1 MPASVE
7 TLHAGDSHVVV
18 RLRGELSIEGV
29 RTVELKF
36 TASTASRR
44 VHAIVDMSEVSFVA
58 SLGMGMLLQVARALA
73 SGKHRMVLVAPQQAV
88 ATALRTA
95 KLDMV
100 MPIASDLAAARG
112 AVGVSAPSP

>member
-1 MPASVE
+1 M
-7 TLHAGDSHVVV
+7 HAGDSHVVV
-18 RLRGELSIEGV
+18 RLRGELSIDGV

-44 VHAIVDMSEVSFVA
+44 THAIVDMSEVTFLA

-73 SGKHRMVLVAPQQAV
+73 SGRHRIVLVAPQDAV

-95 KLDMV
+95 KLESL
-100 MPIASDLAAARG
+100 MPIAADLSAAR
-112 AVGVSAPSP
+112 AVLGVDAPA

>member
-7 TLHAGDSHVVV
+7 TMHAGDSHVVV
-18 RLRGELSIEGV
+18 RLRGELSIDGV

-44 VHAIVDMSEVSFVA
+44 THAIVDMSEVTFLA
-58 SLGMGMLLQVARALA
+58 SLGMGMLLLQVARALA
-73 SGKHRMVLVAPQQAV
+73 SGKHRIVLVAPQDAV

-95 KLDMV
+95 KLESL
-100 MPIASDLAAARG
+100 MPIAADLSAAR
-112 AVGVSAPSP
+112 AVLGVNAPA

>member
-7 TLHAGDSHVVV
+7 TLHASDCHVVV
-18 RLRGELSIEGV
+18 RLRGELSIDGV

-73 SGKHRMVLVAPQQAV
+73 SGKHRMVLVAPQDAV

-100 MPIASDLAAARG
+100 MPIAADLAAARA

>member
-1 MPASVE
+1 M
-7 TLHAGDSHVVV
+7 HAGDSHVVV
-18 RLRGELSIEGV
+18 RLRGEPSIDGV

-44 VHAIVDMSEVSFVA
+44 THAIVDMSEVTFLA

-73 SGKHRMVLVAPQQAV
+73 SGKHRIVLVAPQDAV

-95 KLDMV
+95 KLESL
-100 MPIASDLAAARG
+100 MPIAADLSAAR
-112 AVGVSAPSP
+112 AVLGVDAPA

>member
-7 TLHAGDSHVVV
+7 TLHASDCHVVV
-18 RLRGELSIEGV
+18 RLRGELSIDGV

-44 VHAIVDMSEVSFVA
+44 THAIIDMSEVTFLA

-73 SGKHRMVLVAPQQAV
+73 SGKHRMVLVAPQDAV

-95 KLDMV
+95 KLDAL
-100 MPIASDLAAARG
+100 MPVAADVVAARAVLGVQDPG
-112 AVGVSAPSP
+112 A

>member
-1 MPASVE
+1 MPTSVE
-7 TLHAGDSHVVV
+7 TLHAGDTHAVV

-44 VHAIVDMSEVSFVA
+44 THAIVDMSEVTFLA

-73 SGKHRMVLVAPQQAV
+73 SGKNRMVLVAPQEHV

-95 KLDMV
+95 KLETL
-100 MPIASDLAAARG
+100 MPIAADLASARAILG
-112 AVGVSAPSP
+112 ISHPAS

>member
-18 RLRGELSIEGV
+18 RLRGELSIDGV

-44 VHAIVDMSEVSFVA
+44 THAIVDMSEVTFLA

-73 SGKHRMVLVAPQQAV
+73 SGKHRMVLVAPQDAV

-95 KLDMV
+95 KLDAL
-100 MPIASDLAAARG
+100 MPVAADVSAAR
-112 AVGVSAPSP
+112 AVLGVEAPAA